1 MAAAR
6 SAEHWPVGSSYGAPL
21 PPTGRGP
28 ATLIEFDVNGQK
40 LDERPVYPKTSVGIE
55 LVDSTQGEPGF
66 LHSAGESDGA
76 FTPGSD
82 GLTLVDVS
90 TDRWR

>member
-1 MAAAR
+1 M
-6 SAEHWPVGSSYGAPL
+6 
-21 PPTGRGP
+21 
-28 ATLIEFDVNGQK
+28 IEFDVNGQK
-40 LDERPVYPKTSVGIE
+40 LDERPVYPKDLCWHRVGRLDAGRTGI
-55 LVDSTQGEPGF
+55 

-90 TDRWR
+90 PDRWR